1 VREVRSPTR
10 LAWLGLVLALLGIAL
25 AGCSG
30 DDGTDPAREALEREL
45 RTDDTLTVCADPTR
59 PPSAYRAADGVLRG
73 FEVDLLGEVAARLE
87 LGQAWID
94 VPRDETVDA
103 VVAGRCDAAVST
115 LAIRRDRGSLGRM
128 AAIGYLGV
136 PVSLLVRRG
145 ARSLGTTG
153 LCGRRVGVLSGSL
166 EQDLLEEHAR
176 TCAGRGGRLEV
187 APHTST
193 PEAHAELRSG
203 GLDAILDEHPVNA
216 WFARRQTDRFDL
228 AWVLGEEIVRWAI
241 GVGIEKPE
249 LYHRIRAALRELGHD
264 GTFDSLLDT
273 WGLDRAGVVRLPTT

>member
-1 VREVRSPTR
+1 MRDVRSLTR
-10 LAWLGLVLALLGIAL
+10 LARLGLVLSLLGFAL

-30 DDGTDPAREALEREL
+30 DGADPAREALEREL
-45 RTDDTLTVCADPTR
+45 RTDDALTVCADPTR

-73 FEVDLLGEVAARLE
+73 FEVDLLGEVAARLQLE
-87 LGQAWID
+87 QVWID
-94 VPRDETVDA
+94 VRRDETVDA
-103 VVAGRCDAAVST
+103 VVAGRCDAAAST

-145 ARSLGTTG
+145 ERSLGTTG
-153 LCGRRVGVLSGSL
+153 LCGRRVGVLGGSL

-176 TCAGRGGRLEV
+176 TCAGRGGRVEV
-187 APHTST
+187 TPHTST
-193 PEAHAELRSG
+193 PGAHAALRSG

-228 AWVLGEEIVRWAI
+228 AWVLGEETVRWAI

-249 LYHRIRAALRELGHD
+249 LYHAIRATLRELGHD